1 MNKIKIRLFY
11 MHIIIFFHY
20 LIITQNSLSDILPSL
35 SSSNKL
41 NKSNASTLLT
51 FSNLFNKY
59 SKSLISI

>member
-1 MNKIKIRLFY
+1 